1 MRIHLIAVG
10 LKPPAWVAEAWRE
23 YSRRMPREC
32 TLRLTEIPAG
42 RRSRNASIPS
52 IVAAEGKRMLDAL
65 PRGAWVIALDEE
77 GEAWNTRRLASEMQ
91 DWMRRGR
98 DVALLVGGPD
108 GLAPA
113 CRERAGQAWSL
124 SPLTL
129 PHALVRIVVAEQIYR
144 AWSLNSNHPYH
155 RD

>member
-1 MRIHLIAVG
+1 
-10 LKPPAWVAEAWRE
+10 
-23 YSRRMPREC
+23 
-32 TLRLTEIPAG
+32 
-42 RRSRNASIPS
+42 
-52 IVAAEGKRMLDAL
+52 MLDAL

-91 DWMRRGR
+91 DWMRQGR

>member
-1 MRIHLIAVG
+1 
-10 LKPPAWVAEAWRE
+10 
-23 YSRRMPREC
+23 
-32 TLRLTEIPAG
+32 
-42 RRSRNASIPS
+42 
-52 IVAAEGKRMLDAL
+52 MLDAL
-65 PRGAWVIALDEE
+65 PRGAWIIALDEG

-91 DWMRRGR
+91 AWIRQGR

-113 CRERAGQAWSL
+113 CRERADRAWSL

-129 PHALVRIVVAEQIYR
+129 PHALVRIVVAEQLYR